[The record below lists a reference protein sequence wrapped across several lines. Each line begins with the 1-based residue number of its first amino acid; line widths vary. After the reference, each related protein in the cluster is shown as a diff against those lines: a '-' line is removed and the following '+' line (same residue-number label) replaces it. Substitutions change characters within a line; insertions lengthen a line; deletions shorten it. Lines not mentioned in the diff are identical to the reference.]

1 MSTTVFFLIDCLFI
15 WLVQLSDLSRVWKTG
30 IESSGDTLNPD
41 EDEGGDEDEVCCCTD
56 IEQEAGGDSLSL
68 CGTIEVDV

>member
-30 IESSGDTLNPD
+30 IDSSGDTLNPD

-56 IEQEAGGDSLSL
+56 NEQEAGGDSLSL
-68 CGTIEVDV
+68 CGTIELDV

>member
-30 IESSGDTLNPD
+30 IDSSGDTLNPD
-41 EDEGGDEDEVCCCTD
+41 EDEVCCCTD
-56 IEQEAGGDSLSL
+56 NEQEAGGDSLSL